1 MLMPDPQSFNLKYLR
16 TEQHLVLPTVTSIKL
31 TQNLYDVLFQ
41 YVISA
46 DTENLLKRFIDL
58 MEEHI
63 KSKTRSPFSR
73 PVSDLAFLDE
83 GLQELRLLNWM
94 DMPVAVFELTL
105 NENVD
110 QDNYESEMDNVLS
123 VLEGVMI
130 FSRPAGTNLLWVYP
144 YLSVI

>member
-1 MLMPDPQSFNLKYLR
+1 MPDPQSFNLKYLR
-16 TEQHLVLPTVTSIKL
+16 TEPHLVLPTVTSIKL

-46 DTENLLKRFIDL
+46 DTEILLKRFIDL
-58 MEEHI
+58 MEGHI
-63 KSKTRSPFSR
+63 KSKARSPFSR
-73 PVSDLAFLDE
+73 PVSELEFLDE
-83 GLQELRLLNWM
+83 GLQELRLMNWM
-94 DMPVAVFELTL
+94 DMPVSVFELTL

-110 QDNYESEMDNVLS
+110 QDNFESEMDNVLS

>member
-1 MLMPDPQSFNLKYLR
+1 VPDPRPFNLKYLR
-16 TEQHLVLPTVTSIKL
+16 TEQHLMLPTVTSIKL

-41 YVISA
+41 YIISA
-46 DTENLLKRFIDL
+46 DTEVQLKKFIDL

-63 KSKTRSPFSR
+63 KSKERTPFSR
-73 PVSDLAFLDE
+73 PVSELEFLDE

-94 DMPVAVFELTL
+94 DIPVKVFELTL

-110 QDNYESEMDNVLS
+110 GDNYESELDNALS

-130 FSRPAGTNLLWVYP
+130 FSHPAGSNLLWVYP